1 MLAVENPFDR
11 SLVASVPVDDRT
23 ALEEKLAAADAFFR
37 EHPRGLDLHERI
49 AVLERLQQRMR
60 ADFELLCSTA
70 LGEGGK
76 PLRDTRV
83 EVERAIA
90 GVGTAI
96 AVLREEGPPT
106 RSSTLTGTGRR
117 IELHLERRPVGPV
130 AALSA
135 FNHPLNLLVH
145 QAITTFAT
153 GCPVIVKPSEKV
165 PLTALLLARLVHEC
179 GCPPAAWQTLVT
191 ADLSLAA
198 ALACDPRVR
207 FLSFIGRAS
216 VGWGLRARLPPGTRC
231 ALEHGG
237 VAPAVLLDDTDVPF
251 AVERIAFGAF
261 YHAGQVCISTQKLI
275 VPRALLSVTLEALA
289 ARVATLRTGNPAAAD
304 TDVGPL
310 IRPTEVDR
318 VDDWVREAVDG
329 GARVIAGGRRLSAT
343 CYAPT
348 IVVDAPATCR
358 LRTEEV
364 FGPVLVVLPYAREEE
379 AIGLAEHP
387 WLAFQSAVFGR
398 DEARCMAFAAALPG
412 STVLINEHTAFR
424 SDELRFAGL
433 GHSGLGVGGIPFT
446 MRELWVERQTIR
458 PAPPSP

>member
-11 SLVASVPVDDRT
+11 SLVASVPVDDRD
-23 ALEEKLAAADAFFR
+23 ALDAKLAAADAFFR
-37 EHPRGLDLHERI
+37 EHPCGLAREERV
-49 AVLERLQQRMR
+49 AVLERLRQRMR
-60 ADFELLCSTA
+60 ADFELLCTTA
-70 LGEGGK
+70 LREGGK

-90 GVGTAI
+90 GIGTAI
-96 AVLREEGPPT
+96 AVLRDEGSPT
-106 RSSTLTGTGRR
+106 RSSALTSTGRR
-117 IELHLERRPVGPV
+117 IELRLDRRPVGPV
-130 AALSA
+130 AALGA

-145 QAITTFAT
+145 QAITAFAA

-165 PLTALLLARLVHEC
+165 PLTAILLARLVHEC

-191 ADLSLAA
+191 ADVSLAT
-198 ALACDPRVR
+198 ALACDPRIR

-216 VGWGLRARLPPGTRC
+216 VGWGLRAKLPPGTRC

-237 VAPAVLLDDTDVPF
+237 VAPAVLLDDADVAF
-251 AVERIAFGAF
+251 AAERVVYGAF
-261 YHAGQVCISTQKLI
+261 YHAGQVCISTQTLI
-275 VPRALLSVTLEALA
+275 VPRAQLSTTLEALT
-289 ARVATLRTGNPAAAD
+289 ARVATLRTGDPSAAD

-310 IRPTEVDR
+310 IRPSEVDR
-318 VDDWVREAVDG
+318 VDAWVREAVDG
-329 GARVIAGGRRLSAT
+329 GGRIVAGGHRLSPT

-348 IVVDAPATCR
+348 IVVDAPAGCR

-364 FGPVLVVLPYAREEE
+364 FGPVLVVLPYEREEQ
-379 AIGLAEHP
+379 AVALAQHP
-387 WLAFQSAVFGR
+387 RYAFQSAVFGR
-398 DEARCMAFAAALPG
+398 DEERSAAFADRLPG

-458 PAPPSP
+458 PAW